1 MTRVIVLVLREQ
13 LAELTEQVAELGAGC
28 GKERPEAHRRL
39 EEVGDQ
45 EAPQRATRRT
55 AVTHHRSPHHTV
67 VADACEF
74 ADSRPTLMILTPAAA
89 SSSPSIVRFTMNSAP
104 NWQWGTHPITQYRT
118 LYTWINEKG
127 ASIGQRT
134 YAEQHLNASC
144 IAHKLLTS
152 QKPVIKLWDKVL
164 VVYVPGLDF
173 IDAFFECLRARAIP
187 VLVLPPDPMQRSGQA
202 LTKMEN
208 IAKSCS
214 IMAIL
219 STVAYHSAV
228 RQVY

>member
-1 MTRVIVLVLREQ
+1 FG
-13 LAELTEQVAELGAGC
+13 ELPGVHFPNL
-28 GKERPEAHRRL
+28 
-39 EEVGDQ
+39 
-45 EAPQRATRRT
+45 
-55 AVTHHRSPHHTV
+55 
-67 VADACEF
+67 
-74 ADSRPTLMILTPAAA
+74 PTLDGYL
-89 SSSPSIVRFTMNSAP
+89 R
-104 NWQWGTHPITQYRT
+104 QWGTHPITQDRT

-152 QKPVIKLWDKVL
+152 QKPVIKPWDKVF

-173 IDAFFECLRARAIP
+173 IDAFFECLRARVIP
-187 VLVLPPDPMQRSGQA
+187 VPVLPPDPMQRSGRE

-228 RQVY
+228 RA